1 VKEENPTTKIR
12 VYEAPWLAGMRAA
25 RANLLPGLIL
35 QGIMISLV
43 FGFYF
48 VPATFRVF
56 DLLAQWKEQWGYAY
70 SAISAI
76 IAGAVIPEALRILLF
91 QRGRITRRNAGNFL
105 FAASF
110 WGISGMEVDLFYRL
124 QATWFGSEATF
135 GVVVRKVLVDQ
146 FLYCPFLASPKT
158 AFLYDWK
165 QTGFSI
171 ARLRGFFTL
180 DFYRRAVVPTLFATW
195 GVWIPVVAALYSL
208 PSHLQIPLFALALSL
223 WVILFTWMSEQ
234 RAEAPA

>member
-1 VKEENPTTKIR
+1 
-12 VYEAPWLAGMRAA
+12 
-25 RANLLPGLIL
+25 
-35 QGIMISLV
+35 MISLV

-135 GVVVRKVLVDQ
+135 GVI
-146 FLYCPFLASPKT
+146 S
-158 AFLYDWK
+158 
-165 QTGFSI
+165 FSI
-171 ARLRGFFTL
+171 VPSSPVRRQRFSMTGSRLDSRSPAFV
-180 DFYRRAVVPTLFATW
+180 D
-195 GVWIPVVAALYSL
+195 S
-208 PSHLQIPLFALALSL
+208 SL
-223 WVILFTWMSEQ
+223 WTSIAVPSYRPCLPPGGSGFRWSRRFILYRPIYKSPCSRWPFPSG
-234 RAEAPA
+234 